1 MWSRIVETTGKMVK
15 KMGLDYAYNRTL
27 YSQLLLYKNILIYII
42 IKLGA
47 KLRELISTM
56 NVQGGGIILYCK
68 TRWTT
73 SYKSISD
80 IIRLRLVLIEVCKI
94 YKVLFIIIII

>member
-1 MWSRIVETTGKMVK
+1 MV
-15 KMGLDYAYNRTL
+15 
-27 YSQLLLYKNILIYII
+27 YII

-56 NVQGGGIILYCK
+56 NVQGGGIIPYCK

-73 SYKSISD
+73 AYKSISD
-80 IIRLRLVLIEVCKI
+80 IIKLRLVLIKVCKI

>member
-1 MWSRIVETTGKMVK
+1 MLIKMV
-15 KMGLDYAYNRTL
+15 
-27 YSQLLLYKNILIYII
+27 YII

-56 NVQGGGIILYCK
+56 NVQGGGIIPYCK

-73 SYKSISD
+73 AYKSISD

>member
-1 MWSRIVETTGKMVK
+1 MV
-15 KMGLDYAYNRTL
+15 
-27 YSQLLLYKNILIYII
+27 YII

-56 NVQGGGIILYCK
+56 NVQGGGIIPYCK

-73 SYKSISD
+73 AYKSISD

>member
-1 MWSRIVETTGKMVK
+1 MLIKMV
-15 KMGLDYAYNRTL
+15 
-27 YSQLLLYKNILIYII
+27 YII

-56 NVQGGGIILYCK
+56 NVQGGGIIPYCK
-68 TRWTT
+68 TRWITA
-73 SYKSISD
+73 YKSISD
-80 IIRLRLVLIEVCKI
+80 IIRLRLVLIEVYKI

>member
-1 MWSRIVETTGKMVK
+1 MLIKMV
-15 KMGLDYAYNRTL
+15 
-27 YSQLLLYKNILIYII
+27 YII

-56 NVQGGGIILYCK
+56 NVQGGGIIPYYK

-73 SYKSISD
+73 AYKSISD